1 MEKEK
6 VNLLNFSKDLFVD
19 ISNEIM
25 QGFKEITLN
34 VFGEFVNRT
43 K

>member
-6 VNLLNFSKDLFVD
+6 VNLLNFSRDLFID

-25 QGFKEITLN
+25 SGFEEITLN
-34 VFGEFVNRT
+34 LFADSVG
-43 K
+43 KKK

>member
-1 MEKEK
+1 MKKEK
-6 VNLLNFSKDLFVD
+6 VNLLNSSKDLFID

-34 VFGEFVNRT
+34 IFQKFVSKT

>member
-1 MEKEK
+1 MKKEK
-6 VNLLNFSKDLFVD
+6 VNLLNFSRDLFIE

-25 QGFKEITLN
+25 NGFEEITLN
-34 VFGEFVNRT
+34 LFGDLVNRV

>member
-6 VNLLNFSKDLFVD
+6 VNLLIFSKELFID

-25 QGFKEITLN
+25 QGFEEITLN
-34 VFGEFVNRT
+34 VFDEFINKT

>member
-6 VNLLNFSKDLFVD
+6 VNLLNFSRDLFID

-25 QGFKEITLN
+25 SGFEEITLN
-34 VFGEFVNRT
+34 IFGEFVNRT

>member
-1 MEKEK
+1 MKKEK
-6 VNLLNFSKDLFVD
+6 VNLLNFSRDLFID

-25 QGFKEITLN
+25 SGFEEITLN
-34 VFGEFVNRT
+34 IFGEFVNRT